1 MKVSDAI
8 QDIEECKRLLQNLDK
23 LDKLNEPPQ
32 RKLEEIMAE
41 AECNTAWVNF
51 SGRIRLIVSKYKSNL
66 ENQIDEAEIEG
77 I

>member
-1 MKVSDAI
+1 MKVREAI
-8 QDIEECKRLLQNLDK
+8 QDIEECKRVLQNLDK
-23 LDKLNEPPQ
+23 LDTLNSPQ
-32 RKLEEIMAE
+32 RKLEQMMAE
-41 AECNTAWVNF
+41 ADCNASWSSF

>member
-1 MKVSDAI
+1 MKVRDAI
-8 QDIEECKRLLQNLDK
+8 QDIEECKRVLQNLDK
-23 LDKLNEPPQ
+23 LDTLNSPQ
-32 RKLEEIMAE
+32 GKLEQVMAE
-41 AECNTAWVNF
+41 ADCNACWSSF